1 MSCGPP
7 EVRMRTMSKSAKVT
21 IRLNSTVIA
30 MILRIMGKVTKNSF
44 CRAPAPSIEAA
55 SYSASGTDFNAARYM
70 IMKNGV
76 PNQTLTVMVHT
87 RAIQPTPSQ
96 GTLANPNW
104 LRIQLKA
111 EYDGSNIHHQ
121 VRVDSASGITQGT
134 SSRPRQMR

>member
-7 EVRMRTMSKSAKVT
+7 AVRMRTMSKSANVT

-30 MILRIMGKVTKNSF
+30 MMLRIIGRVTKNSL
-44 CRAPAPSIEAA
+44 CRAVAPSIAAA
-55 SYSASGTDFNAARYM
+55 SYSCSGTDFNAARYM

-76 PNQTLTVMVHT
+76 PNQTFTVMVQN

-96 GTLANPNW
+96 GTDEKPSW
-104 LRIQLKA
+104 FSTQLNA

-121 VRVDSASGITQGT
+121 VRV
-134 SSRPRQMR
+134 